1 MSTLSLLIV
10 DDEPANFDVIERYLD
25 DRYLL
30 HYASS
35 GIEAL
40 ETLELTGVDLILLD
54 VMMPELDGLEVCKRI
69 KNNPLWRMI
78 PILMITALT
87 SKEDL
92 AKAIAVG
99 ADDFLSKPVNSLELR
114 ARVMSLLRIK
124 SYHDE
129 IQRCH
134 ARALSFE
141 QERALLLQGRASELE
156 QLVHQRTASL
166 NDAMEALAHNAL
178 HDPLTNLP
186 NRRMLIER
194 LQASIRQYLEPLH
207 VPYTVLFLDIDKFSE
222 INDSVGHIVGDEILA
237 SISQRLTSAVEP
249 DTFIARFGGDEFV
262 IVIDGHADHAVSMD
276 LARRLKDILE
286 QPIVLQDRSFV
297 LGASIGIVHGSE
309 AYQEANQLLGDAD
322 LAMYQ
327 AKKVGGGCAQVFD
340 AAMRCQLLR
349 KYDLLQDLRHALE
362 QGDLFPYYQ
371 PIIDLRQGRCIGFEA
386 LARWRHPV
394 RGLISPCDF
403 IPLAEDAGLLPSL
416 TRQILHQAC
425 HQLAAWNLRFPDA
438 LPLKMNINIGA
449 QDLAS
454 SSLVEDFDQALRSAG
469 LEASYV
475 TVEVTESGFIENFNA
490 ATSVAERLRSRGLQ
504 IAIDDFGTGYSSL
517 AYLRR
522 LPVSIVKIDRSFV
535 SQMHLDDR
543 SYSIVDSIVALGKR
557 MGFQIV
563 AEGIENAH
571 QLRFLKLLGCDH
583 GQGYFFSKPLPA
595 EEVEQTLLLGAT
607 AALPGPAAHP

>member
-1 MSTLSLLIV
+1 VSTPSLLVV

-35 GIEAL
+35 GFEAL

-54 VMMPELDGLEVCKRI
+54 VMMPGLDGLEVCKRI
-69 KNNPLWRMI
+69 KDNPQWRMI

-92 AKAIAVG
+92 ARGIAVG

-141 QERALLLQGRASELE
+141 QERAILLQGRASELE
-156 QLVHQRTASL
+156 EQVRQRTASL

-194 LQASIRQYLEPLH
+194 LQACIRQNLEFRH
-207 VPYTVLFLDIDKFSE
+207 VPYAVLFLDIDKFSE

-237 SISQRLTSAVEP
+237 SFSQRLASAVEP
-249 DTFIARFGGDEFV
+249 KTFIARFGGDEFV
-262 IVIDGHADHAVSMD
+262 ILIAGHSDPAVIMD
-276 LARRLKDILE
+276 LARHLKGVLE
-286 QPIVLQDRSFV
+286 QPVILRGRSFV

-309 AYQEANQLLGDAD
+309 LYQEANQLLSDAD

-327 AKKVGGGCAQVFD
+327 AKKDGGGCAQVFD
-340 AAMRCQLLR
+340 AAMRRQLVR
-349 KYDLLQDLRHALE
+349 KYELVQDLRQALE
-362 QGDLFPYYQ
+362 QGELIPYYQ
-371 PIIDLRQGRCIGFEA
+371 PIIDLRQDRCIGFEA

-394 RGLISPCDF
+394 RGLVSPCEF

-425 HQLAAWNLRFPDA
+425 HQLAAWTVRFPEA

-454 SSLVEDFDQALRSAG
+454 SSLLEDFDQALRSAD
-469 LEASYV
+469 LEASSV
-475 TVEVTESGFIENFNA
+475 TVEVTESGFIENFSA
-490 ATSVAERLRSRGLQ
+490 ATSVAEQLRSRGLQ

-563 AEGIENAH
+563 AEGLETSEH
-571 QLRFLKLLGCDH
+571 LKFLRLLGCDF
-583 GQGYFFSKPLPA
+583 GQGYLFSRPLPA
-595 EEVEQTLLLGAT
+595 EEIETTLLQGSAMASLGVT
-607 AALPGPAAHP
+607 SGE